1 MPWKLWT
8 LILLIV
14 SFQEEIVFRSMK
26 PNISGFFLLLTEF
39 AMCCPQEEVSLHHR
53 ITKIF
58 SHFFGKVYSFGF
70 YI

>member
-1 MPWKLWT
+1 MEALDT
-8 LILLIV
+8 HFINCVV
-14 SFQEEIVFRSMK
+14 SRGGSFPFAEAQ
-26 PNISGFFLLLTEF
+26 GFFLLLAEF
-39 AMCCPQEEVSLHHR
+39 AMCCPLEEVSLHHR